1 MSQGY
6 GLLREWRQNATMKKE
21 KKRGSGGLVYSTGP
35 SPIDW
40 ENEKDSPAVTP
51 SGPREA
57 VLRMERSGRGGKTV
71 TVVELRGVAEDEAK
85 EIGKRLKNGC
95 GTGGTTKGV
104 VVELQGDLRDRL
116 RGLLEKEGFRVRG

>member
-1 MSQGY
+1 MDAAFIMIE
-6 GLLREWRQNATMKKE
+6 RESMMGKKT
-21 KKRGSGGLVYSTGP
+21 KKRSDGLVYSTGP

-40 ENEKDSPAVTP
+40 SRDTESAAAAS

-71 TVVELRGVAEDEAK
+71 TVVEFRGIGEEEARM
-85 EIGKRLKNGC
+85 IGKRLKNAC
-95 GTGGTTKGV
+95 GTGGTTKGL

-116 RGLLEKEGFRVRG
+116 RNLLQKEGLRAKG